1 MGGWTLP
8 FKSSRLVE
16 FIPKMHNYAQDKTII
31 FQKKIQ
37 KMQRIKHLIHNHK
50 KMHDYPQDETLI
62 FIIIKM
68 KDIHNY
74 S

>member
-1 MGGWTLP
+1 MKL
-8 FKSSRLVE
+8 
-16 FIPKMHNYAQDKTII
+16 
-31 FQKKIQ
+31 KIQ

-62 FIIIKM
+62 LIIIKM

-74 S
+74 SQDETFIIKMQRKFQINTVISVMEIQG